1 MRFRDRIDAGRRLA
15 VLLQGR
21 QWTAPV
27 VAGIP
32 RGGLL
37 VAAALAEALQAELDI
52 VVARKLPAPWHKE
65 LAIGA
70 VAEEGQEHLL
80 SDAQW
85 SDSWRRSY
93 LDQVRKS
100 QLAMVQQRVEWY
112 RHTCR
117 QIAVADR
124 SVVVVDDGVATGA
137 TLVAALKVMRNRQ
150 VKELMVAVPVASKEA
165 LAMASHW
172 CDEIFC
178 LHQPAS
184 FQAVG
189 EFYDAFAPVD
199 DAMALQ
205 ILERFRRSQAPV
217 LP

>member
-1 MRFRDRIDAGRRLA
+1 MKFRDRTDAGRRLA
-15 VLLQGR
+15 VLLEGR
-21 QWTAPV
+21 QLTAPV

-32 RGGLL
+32 RGGLQ
-37 VAAALAEALQAELDI
+37 VAAAFAETIQAQLDI
-52 VVARKLPAPWHKE
+52 IVARKLSAPWHSE

-70 VAEEGQEHLL
+70 VAEEEQEYLL
-80 SDAQW
+80 SDADW

-93 LDQVRKS
+93 LNQVRMS
-100 QLAMVQQRVEWY
+100 QLAMVQQRVEWF
-112 RHTCR
+112 RSTCP

-137 TLVAALKVMRNRQ
+137 TLVAALKAMRTRRP
-150 VKELMVAVPVASKEA
+150 KELMVAVPVASPEA
-165 LAMASHW
+165 LALARQW

-189 EFYDAFAPVD
+189 QFYDFFAPVD
-199 DAMALQ
+199 DAKALQ
-205 ILERFRRSQAPV
+205 ILERFRRSTVPV

>member
-1 MRFRDRIDAGRRLA
+1 VASA
-15 VLLQGR
+15 V
-21 QWTAPV
+21 
-27 VAGIP
+27 
-32 RGGLL
+32 
-37 VAAALAEALQAELDI
+37 AETLQAELDI
-52 VVARKLPAPWHKE
+52 VVARKLPAPWQKE

-80 SDAQW
+80 ADVDW

-93 LDQVRKS
+93 LNQVRKT
-100 QLAMVQQRVEWY
+100 QLAMVQQRVEWF
-112 RHTCR
+112 RQTCP

-124 SVVVVDDGVATGA
+124 SVVVVDDGAATGA
-137 TLVAALKVMRNRQ
+137 TLVAALKAMRTRRI
-150 VKELMVAVPVASKEA
+150 KELMVALPVASQEA

-178 LHQPAS
+178 LHRPAA

-189 EFYDAFAPVD
+189 QFYDAFAPVD

-205 ILERFRRSQAPV
+205 ILERFRRSKATV
-217 LP
+217 LPRGTG